1 MLRYQV
7 AMSRVCCDSLPV
19 PFLHKPSL
27 AGPRL
32 FTAVLFPASAPTPAP
47 HLPRPALP
55 WQATPA
61 SLAPPL
67 RRTPQQPHH
76 PLLLS
81 LRHNGHAARGPAIIH
96 TSSSFFLQ
104 PGDGRGRLR
113 LQPRRPTR
121 PTRPAPAV
129 LPRLRPFSVE
139 SGRCS
144 NSEETSF
151 LMKCHPSPSCVV
163 SLLLPC
169 PPCSCAALLS
179 SLSALHFLLALLVP
193 YPIVLAEVAPAARL
207 ALAPYPIVLA
217 DASPLSIILTSSS
230 FPALKKNICR

>member
-1 MLRYQV
+1 MGEAAFACNL
-7 AMSRVCCDSLPV
+7 DD
-19 PFLHKPSL
+19 
-27 AGPRL
+27 RL
-32 FTAVLFPASAPTPAP
+32 D
-47 HLPRPALP
+47 R
-55 WQATPA
+55 
-61 SLAPPL
+61 LAPP
-67 RRTPQQPHH
+67 
-76 PLLLS
+76 
-81 LRHNGHAARGPAIIH
+81 A
-96 TSSSFFLQ
+96 
-104 PGDGRGRLR
+104 
-113 LQPRRPTR
+113 
-121 PTRPAPAV
+121 AV
-129 LPRLRPFSVE
+129 LPLWPFSAE

-151 LMKCHPSPSCVV
+151 LMKCHPSPSGVA